1 MPKWGIHNIVLSEAT
16 GALLTTGDAAGRQ
29 AATELFA
36 EREAAMLGA
45 VGPDLFFFA
54 PDYEIVDKLFTL
66 YENFEKVI
74 DLYNAVVQPL
84 RDVRDAVVE
93 PVEDAVE
100 TLAPSSVALI
110 RAAVEE
116 IKETADLFQST
127 LQTGLFAGVVSG
139 VNIVTDAASVPRASA
154 ELFQQFL
161 PPLQN
166 NEAEDRWYWFDML
179 HYRRTGRF
187 GRTLVQRART
197 GTRRQRAYAF
207 GYLSHITTDLVGH
220 AFVNQI
226 VGGPYRHHP
235 QRHVVVENFMD
246 TRTVFET
253 DGSSVN
259 RTLFDKLGFPDPF
272 EPLADDLTDLLHGA
286 FVDTYGDFTPRPNR
300 VNTSDPDH
308 PGFLSKAQIRE
319 TYEIMWRVLHISK
332 KMAVRRPEE
341 PFSGVAD
348 VLADALADVFE
359 APPSPPDFSGSSS
372 CGIGD
377 ILSFGLTSSSRD
389 CYEEFFEDVAEFAE
403 YLGELLQWAVETLL
417 DIADLILALLLSLP
431 ITVLLALLY
440 GIQLLMYEVYQAARF
455 LLSLEGFLTPEP
467 VDLAS
472 SHGRNLTTTVHCPT
486 QAFKYPKF
494 RDPLRSHLVCPPA
507 FIEQP
512 PTVADFHPSND
523 TTTAHEFIRRVP
535 FDLQALF
542 SYANSPSAA
551 ATRKLESAGRRIG
564 NAVDLT
570 AWVIQT
576 AANEGAAEPDRT
588 VAHTDWNLDS
598 DRGYGYKTWRADH
611 LPGDVND
618 NDGIVDNERLTD
630 EVGPVG

>member
-16 GALLTTGDAAGRQ
+16 GSLLTTGDDAGR
-29 AATELFA
+29 AAAEDLFA

-66 YENFEKVI
+66 YKNFEKVI

-110 RAAVEE
+110 RTAVEE

-187 GRTLVQRART
+187 AENLVARGRS
-197 GTRRQRAYAF
+197 GTRSQRAYAF

-259 RTLFDKLGFPDPF
+259 QTLFDKLGFPDPF
-272 EPLADDLTDLLHGA
+272 EPLSDELTDLLHGA
-286 FVDTYGDFTPRPNR
+286 FIDTYADFVPRPNR

-308 PGFLSKAQIRE
+308 PGFLSKDQIRE
-319 TYEIMWRVLHISK
+319 TYEIMWRVLRVSK

-348 VLADALADVFE
+348 VLAAALDDVFE

-372 CGIGD
+372 CSVGD

-389 CYEEFFEDVAEFAE
+389 CYEEFFENVAEFAE
-403 YLGELLQWAVETLL
+403 YLGELLQWAVETLA

-467 VDLAS
+467 SDIPS
-472 SHGRNLTTTVHCPT
+472 SHGRTLTTTVHCAV
-486 QAFKYPKF
+486 QGFKYPRF
-494 RDPLRSHLVCPPA
+494 RDAARSHLVCSSVG
-507 FIEQP
+507 IETP
-512 PTVADFHPSND
+512 PTVADFHPSSEA
-523 TTTAHEFIRRVP
+523 TTAHEFIRRVP
-535 FDLQALF
+535 FDLDALF
-542 SYANSPSAA
+542 AYANSPSAA

-576 AANEGAAEPDRT
+576 AANQSADERHRR

-598 DRGYGYKTWRADH
+598 DRGYGYKTWLADR
-611 LPGDVND
+611 LPRDVND
-618 NDGIVDNERLTD
+618 NDGAVENERL
-630 EVGPVG
+630 VGERPPEP